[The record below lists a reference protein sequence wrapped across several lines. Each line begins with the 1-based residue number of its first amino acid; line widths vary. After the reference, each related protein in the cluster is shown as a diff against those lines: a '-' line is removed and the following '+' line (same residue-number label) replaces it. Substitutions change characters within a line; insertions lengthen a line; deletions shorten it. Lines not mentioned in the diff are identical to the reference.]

1 MPRSPSHPRLMRIP
15 WRLLQLWTAPVGVEG
30 HARPGDCIWVHC
42 MAVDSKG
49 DLYAGDIM
57 GKRAQK
63 FVRQR

>member
-1 MPRSPSHPRLMRIP
+1 
-15 WRLLQLWTAPVGVEG
+15 
-30 HARPGDCIWVHC
+30 VHC